1 MPVSFSKD
9 VLPLFRK
16 MDIEHMKG
24 FEVLLDDYT
33 YMSDPTGDHQNARN
47 IEDRLSANGPSQQM
61 PPDRKW
67 TDEELNTYRQ
77 WMADGY
83 QP

>member
-9 VLPLFRK
+9 VLPLFRTK
-16 MDIEHMKG
+16 DIDHMKG
-24 FEVLLDDYT
+24 FQVLLDDYT
-33 YMSDPTGDHQNARN
+33 YMSDPTGDHQNAKSV
-47 IEDRLSANGPSQQM
+47 EARLSTNDPGEQM

-67 TDEELNTYRQ
+67 TDDELKTYRQ

-83 QP
+83 EP